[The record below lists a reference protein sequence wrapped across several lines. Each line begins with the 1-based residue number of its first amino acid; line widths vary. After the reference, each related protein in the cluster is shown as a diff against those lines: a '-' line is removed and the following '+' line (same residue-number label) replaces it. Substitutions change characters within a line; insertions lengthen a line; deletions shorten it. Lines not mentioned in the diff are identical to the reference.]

1 MAAGFGIGMMELLI
15 LLIGL
20 APANMSPLPA
30 DAKLLA
36 AAPEECLFYAS
47 WYGMAEPRADSRSHT
62 ERLLAEPEVASFVSG
77 VWRAIQFT
85 ARQQPN
91 RDATLIARFGLPLM
105 ETMAARPS
113 MVYLEKVG
121 ITPFAPEIHAG
132 LVVNLGDHQARI
144 VPLLKELEQMMLAG
158 LGAAAD
164 ESEIDGVKVR
174 LLPIAPGAMQVAWG
188 MFNDY
193 LFIVIGSEAPQ
204 KLIGKLKN
212 PRGPPTWL
220 EQIHKQLPVERPGF
234 VQYLNLRGILAAMS
248 ESMPE
253 DAYRVIDTLG
263 LTRMDALLNV
273 SGIDASG
280 YLSQTHLRLNAGPGG
295 VFSLLPTQPLTAAD
309 LANVP
314 ADSTLAVAFR
324 LNLAETYTKLW
335 DVVRSVN
342 PTAEDEAAGEIA
354 HVEEKLGFRLL
365 EDLYQNLGD
374 SWTVHNSPSEG
385 GLLVTGLTAQ
395 VSVRDHQKLAT
406 THAKILELFRSELGA
421 DSIQSL
427 EFAGQT
433 IHYLFNPTKFRNPIA
448 PAWCLTKD
456 ALIVSANPQ
465 TLKAHLAYKA
475 KRLRPNSDEAQ
486 NWKSLESVPEVASAL
501 QEQPIKLFYV
511 NTGEILRLGYPILQ
525 AAAPTISAEFFRET
539 QILVDPASLPS
550 AAALYPHALPS
561 VTWVTHRP
569 DGLRLATRESI
580 PGSTLL
586 GLSPVAIGIAMVAE
600 SGYVSASGSAVAE
613 IVRDHPEAANS
624 LKQLALGMHNYH
636 DGQRRFPANASRD
649 KNGKPLL
656 SWRVHLLPYLE
667 QQDLYNQFKLDEPW
681 DSEHNKKLIEKM
693 PAVFG
698 TARDAEG
705 KLTGK
710 TRIVVP
716 VGADTIFPD
725 DERGLGTSFASIT
738 DGTSNTI
745 LLIEIPASKA
755 VVWTKPD
762 DWTFDPEAP
771 AKGLFEGVRSGEIS
785 AAMADGSVRTISA
798 NTDANTLKG
807 LFTRSGGEVIDLDQ
821 RRIPRAVPQPLID
834 PFR

>member
-15 LLIGL
+15 LLMGL

-47 WYGMAEPRADSRSHT
+47 WYGMAEPRANSRSHT
-62 ERLLAEPEVASFVSG
+62 ERLLAEPEVTSFVSG
-77 VWRAIQFT
+77 VWKAIQST

-121 ITPFAPEIHAG
+121 ITPFAPDIHAG
-132 LVVNLGDHQARI
+132 LVVNLGDHQAQI

-164 ESEIDGVKVR
+164 ESDIDGVKVR

-234 VQYLNLRGILAAMS
+234 VHYLNLRGILAAMS
-248 ESMPE
+248 ESMTE

-365 EDLYQNLGD
+365 EDLYQALGD
-374 SWTVHNSPSEG
+374 AWTVHNSPSEG
-385 GLLVTGLTAQ
+385 GLLVTGLTMQ
-395 VSVRDHQKLAT
+395 VSVRDFQKLAN
-406 THAKILELFRSELGA
+406 THAKFLELLRGQEGA
-421 DSIQSL
+421 ASIQTL
-427 EFAGQT
+427 EFEGQT
-433 IHYLFNPTKFRNPIA
+433 IQYIFNPDSYRNPIA

-456 ALIVSANPQ
+456 SLIVSANPQ

-475 KRLRPNSDEAQ
+475 GRMQPNSEAAR
-486 NWKSLESVPEVASAL
+486 NWKSLASLPEVDRAL
-501 QEQPIKLFYV
+501 QEQPIKVFYV
-511 NTGEILRLGYPILQ
+511 NTAEILRLGYPILQ
-525 AAAPTISAEFFRET
+525 AAAPTISTELVRET

-550 AAALYPHALPS
+550 AAAIYPHALPS
-561 VTWVTHRP
+561 VTWATHRP
-569 DGLRLATRESI
+569 DGLRFATRESI

-586 GLSPVAIGIAMVAE
+586 GLSPVAIGIAMAAE
-600 SGYVSASGSAVAE
+600 VQTTVGSTTTATARE
-613 IVRDHPEAANS
+613 RSPAANN
-624 LKQLALGMHNYH
+624 LRQLALGMHNYH

-705 KLTGK
+705 NLTGK

-771 AKGLFEGVRSGEIS
+771 AKGLFEGARSGEIW
-785 AAMADGSVRTISA
+785 AAMADSSVRTISA